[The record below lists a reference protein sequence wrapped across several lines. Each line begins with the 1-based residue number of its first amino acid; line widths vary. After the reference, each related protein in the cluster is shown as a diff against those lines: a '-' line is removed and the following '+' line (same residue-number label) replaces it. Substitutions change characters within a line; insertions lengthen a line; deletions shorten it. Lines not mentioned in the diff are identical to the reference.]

1 MENEKARVCFE
12 DHAFRRVSAAY
23 FNHYVHGFPH
33 PDRVM
38 EEHDLIYMC
47 EGEWEI
53 WLPGGPVMLRRDQ
66 VLILP
71 ARVHHYGKKAC
82 PDHTKTMFLH
92 VSAAGDRFLTREPS
106 GREAPAREE
115 RNKGEIALRLL
126 TDCRD
131 AGNVRALF
139 ERVTAEFASGHD
151 YRESR
156 ISALL
161 QLLLTELYAAQNQN
175 PGEAADGLVETVTR
189 IIREDPGHFH
199 TVQELASLLYVSPR
213 TVSGRFKKR
222 TGVTLHQYELD
233 MKLRS
238 AAAFIREYPDV
249 KLYEVAKNFGFYD
262 EFHFSRAFSGKFSI
276 PPAAYRRRKKEGNAP

>member
-1 MENEKARVCFE
+1 MENETRICFE

-23 FNHYVHGFPH
+23 FNHYVHGFVH

-53 WLPGGPVMLRRDQ
+53 WMQEYPVMLRRDQ

-71 ARVHHYGKKAC
+71 AQVHHYGKRAC

-92 VSAAGDRFLTREPS
+92 VSAGRDRFLTQEK
-106 GREAPAREE
+106 G
-115 RNKGEIALRLL
+115 NGGEISLRPL

-139 ERVTAEFASGHD
+139 EKITAEFASRHD

-156 ISALL
+156 ISALF
-161 QLLLTELYAAQNQN
+161 QLLLTELYAAQNQS
-175 PGEAADGLVETVTR
+175 PGEASDELVKTVMR
-189 IIREDPGHFH
+189 IIREEPGHFH
-199 TVQELASLLYVSPR
+199 TVQELAGLLYVSPR

-222 TGVTLHQYELD
+222 TGITLHQYELD
-233 MKLRS
+233 MKLHS

-249 KLYEVAKNFGFYD
+249 KLHEVAKNFGFYD
-262 EFHFSRAFSGKFSI
+262 EFHFSRAFSGRFSVS
-276 PPAAYRRRKKEGNAP
+276 PAAYRKQKRGGEEERE